1 MMIDNNT
8 DIEFIDFIDL
18 INTTLSNEFV
28 EKWRFR
34 FSIKFI
40 KHFQLK
46 ILNSLI
52 KRKVLKKETLYNYLT
67 KKCKYSSEQ
76 VDNFFD
82 AIDIDIYFPLI
93 QGTIK
98 KNN

>member
-1 MMIDNNT
+1 MIDANT

-34 FSIKFI
+34 FSAKFI
-40 KHFQLK
+40 KHFQVK
-46 ILNSLI
+46 VLNAMI
-52 KRKVLKKETLYNYLT
+52 KRKVIKKETLYNYLT
-67 KKCKYSSEQ
+67 KKCKYSTDQ

-82 AIDIDIYFPLI
+82 AIDIDIYYPLI
-93 QGTIK
+93 QGPLK
-98 KNN
+98 KRT